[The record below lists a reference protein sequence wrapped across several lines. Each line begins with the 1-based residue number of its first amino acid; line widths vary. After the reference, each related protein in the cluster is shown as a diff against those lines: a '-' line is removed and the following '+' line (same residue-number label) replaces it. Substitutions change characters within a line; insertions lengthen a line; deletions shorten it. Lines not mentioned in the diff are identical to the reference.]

1 MIHYSSYILLYWYCV
16 LNFFEGSSFF
26 AAQTLLLLNTQAF
39 MIEFAWGGELYV
51 WLIGLFFLSDFLSWF
66 SKVAEQLLGV
76 MQVVAAVAVWVM
88 HWAWK
93 HPCMAPTLCFLPG
106 HLFHLHLSQHSA
118 HTFQTERPHPC
129 GAVYI
134 QWWAIW
140 VFFSPVYED

>member
-1 MIHYSSYILLYWYCV
+1 
-16 LNFFEGSSFF
+16 
-26 AAQTLLLLNTQAF
+26 

-76 MQVVAAVAVWVM
+76 MQVVAAVAEWVM

-93 HPCMAPTLCFLPG
+93 HPCMAPTLCFLLG
-106 HLFHLHLSQHSA
+106 HLFHLQLSQRSA

-134 QWWAIW
+134 Q
-140 VFFSPVYED
+140 